1 MPKRTTAIPKAAAVR
16 ILMDAGAKR
25 VSEDAAEA
33 LAEILEEK
41 AEAIAEKSI
50 RIAVHS
56 GRKTVLD
63 SDVKLAVK

>member
-1 MPKRTTAIPKAAAVR
+1 MPKRTAAIPKAAAVR

-25 VSEDAAEA
+25 VSDDAAEA

-41 AEAIAEKSI
+41 AEAIAEKSV
-50 RIAVHS
+50 RIAAHS
-56 GRKTVLD
+56 GRKTVMD